1 MAKPLPSRA
10 EVARCLNEAPRSMHA
25 REIAAQ
31 CNVDDAAYPRFLEL
45 LTELAFD
52 GTVRKLPGNRYK
64 AGYDPGGQGSG
75 WEGVLSVNP
84 RGFGFVTASGL
95 EDVYVAPEGIGG
107 AMHGDR
113 VRIQVIARTARGV
126 EGRIHDI
133 LQRRNTRI
141 AGLLH
146 KRKKSI
152 WLEPDDTRVRGPIVI
167 TSALVEGNDGDAAVV
182 KITSFPKF
190 ADETAEG
197 ELIAVLGVQGDPNA
211 EVAKIL
217 VREQIEETHPD
228 AAMQEAERMAA
239 RLKTLPPMGRVDL
252 RSVPLPTID
261 PEDARDHD
269 DAIWVERTPEGY
281 RAWVAIADVS
291 EYVQPGSALDEEAVA
306 RGCTIYLPDRAIPM
320 LPAALAADLCS
331 LLPDHDR
338 LCLCV
343 IADLDKHGKVERFEI
358 VEGIM
363 RSSAMLTYGG
373 VARAL
378 GFSDIA
384 PRSAQAERMARE
396 LKVLDELAGK
406 LRRARMKRG
415 ALDLD
420 LPEARVVIDPQ
431 TGAPAAIQRRAQD
444 PGIKRAYGMVEELML
459 LANELVAQWLTERRS
474 PAVYRVHAK
483 PDEAKLERLGEVAQI
498 LAVEFDFDRMLEPN
512 GVSKWLAQIAD
523 HEKKPVLEMLLLRSL
538 KQAAYDIVN
547 VGHFGLASDNYLHF
561 TSPIRRYPDV
571 LVHRA
576 VKRLLRGEKPDTSAS
591 AVELLR
597 ASATQASVRERAAID
612 VEREVVDLYRAL
624 FARSLVGEE
633 FEGTVTG
640 VVGTGLYVAL
650 DDPFLDVL
658 VRYESMG
665 PDRYEAT
672 EHELGV
678 VGVRS
683 GDQIM
688 IGDRVLVTI
697 EDVALLRRA
706 VYARRAPPPEAFRGG
721 ESPGR
726 RGNRKLEWSK
736 GTKGAGA
743 KGSKDP
749 KRGKGRRE
757 SKPEGSKEQHVS
769 PRKAKK
775 MERKKDR
782 KRTARAPSTRGKRQ
796 R

>member
-1 MAKPLPSRA
+1 MAKPLPSRG
-10 EVARCLNEAPRSMHA
+10 EVAQCLNEVSRAMHA
-25 REIAAQ
+25 REIATR
-31 CNVDDAAYPRFLEL
+31 CKVDDGSYPRFLQL
-45 LTELAFD
+45 LEQLTLD

-64 AGYDPGGQGSG
+64 SGFQPGKQGNG
-75 WEGVLSVNP
+75 WEGVLSMNP
-84 RGFGFVTASGL
+84 RGFGFVAAAGQ
-95 EDVYVAPEGIGG
+95 EDVYIAPDGIGG
-107 AMHGDR
+107 ALHGDR
-113 VRIQVIARTARGV
+113 VRIEVIARTARGV
-126 EGRIHDI
+126 EGRIAEI
-133 LQRRNTRI
+133 LQRRNARI
-141 AGLLH
+141 AGVLH
-146 KRKKSI
+146 KRRKSI
-152 WLEPDDTRVRGPIVI
+152 WLEPDDTRVRGPIVV
-167 TSALVEGNDGDAAVV
+167 TSAAVEGNEGQAAVV
-182 KITSFPKF
+182 KITRFPKF
-190 ADETAEG
+190 ADENAEG
-197 ELIAVLGVQGDPNA
+197 ELIAVLGMPGDPNT

-217 VREQIEETHPD
+217 VREQIEEAHPD

-239 RLKTLPPMGRVDL
+239 RLKSLPSAGRVDL

-269 DAIWVERTPEGY
+269 DAIWVERTPHGY

-291 EYVQPGSALDEEAVA
+291 EYVQPGSALDQEAVA

-378 GFSDIA
+378 GFSDVA
-384 PRSAQAERMARE
+384 PRSAQAERLVRD
-396 LKVLDELAGK
+396 LKVLDELARK

-420 LPEARVVIDPQ
+420 LPEARVVLDPE
-431 TGAPAAIQRRAQD
+431 TGAPSAIQRRAQD
-444 PGIKRAYGMVEELML
+444 PGVKRAYAMVEELML
-459 LANELVAQWLTERRS
+459 LANELVAQWLTQRRS
-474 PAVYRVHAK
+474 PAVFRVHGK
-483 PDEAKLERLGEVAQI
+483 PDEAKLERLGEVAHI
-498 LAVEFDFDRMLEPN
+498 LGVPFEFDRMLEPN
-512 GVSKWLAQIAD
+512 GVARWLEKISE

-538 KQAAYDIVN
+538 KQAVYDIVN
-547 VGHFGLASDNYLHF
+547 IGHFGLASENYLHF
-561 TSPIRRYPDV
+561 TSPIRRYPD
-571 LVHRA
+571 LEVHRA

-591 AVELLR
+591 AVEALR
-597 ASATQASVRERAAID
+597 AAATAASVRERAAID

-640 VVGTGLYVAL
+640 IVGSGLYVAL

-658 VRYESMG
+658 IRYESMG

-678 VGVRS
+678 VGTRS
-683 GDQIM
+683 GDQVM
-688 IGDRVLVTI
+688 IGDRVLVVI
-697 EDVALLRRA
+697 EDVALLRRM
-706 VYARRAPPPEAFRGG
+706 VYARRVPPPEAFRGG

-726 RGNRKLEWSK
+726 RGSRKLEWAKGTRPGKPERSK
-736 GTKGAGA
+736 GR
-743 KGSKDP
+743 P
-749 KRGKGRRE
+749 
-757 SKPEGSKEQHVS
+757 Q
-769 PRKAKK
+769 PRKPKK
-775 MERKKDR
+775 AERKR
-782 KRTARAPSTRGKRQ
+782 AARAPSTQGKR
-796 R
+796 RR